1 MKRFI
6 LGALA
11 ALGGVGLY
19 KLHKDGKFHYPVL
32 KVKGTVDS
40 VDYEKRSFQLRSA
53 LDRNILMEMSVS
65 PTTRF
70 MWLTVAEGSENIAQF
85 ADIVEGEKVN
95 VAFSKN
101 KDSGRLI
108 AERVI
113 IENVNAETL

>member
-19 KLHKDGKFHYPVL
+19 KLHKDGKLQIPVL

-40 VDYEKRSFQLRSA
+40 VDYETRTFQLRSA
-53 LDRNILMEMSVS
+53 MDRNILMDMSVS
-65 PTTRF
+65 PATRF
-70 MWLTVAEGSENIAQF
+70 MWLNPGDGMENTAQF
-85 ADIVEGEKVN
+85 ADITEGEKLN

-101 KDSGRLI
+101 KDSNRLI
-108 AERVI
+108 AERIV
-113 IENVNAETL
+113 IENAN

>member
-32 KVKGTVDS
+32 KVNGTVDS
-40 VDYEKRSFQLRSA
+40 IDYEARTFQLRSS
-53 LDRNILMEMSVS
+53 LDRNILMEISVS

-70 MWLTVAEGSENIAQF
+70 MWLNVAEGAENTAQF
-85 ADIVEGEKVN
+85 ADLTEGEKLN

-101 KDSGRLI
+101 KDSNRLI
-108 AERVI
+108 AERIV
-113 IENVNAETL
+113 IENNADAV